1 MARLIFDIETN
12 GLAPTVVWCIVTK
25 DVDTGSVVTYLEG
38 QWSEF
43 NKAITQAT
51 EVIGHNIIGYD
62 IPACERLLKTDF
74 STVKITDTLV
84 MSRLA
89 NPQREAHSLGHWGE
103 KLGYPKGNYS
113 DWTQYTPE
121 MVEYC
126 TQDVTVNE
134 QVYKALLKE
143 LDGFSSDSLELEHGV
158 QRIIQEQG
166 RNGWLLDTPKAR
178 DLVAELQEKSYEL
191 EEIVQKVFLPL
202 PTFYKTIVPKVKK
215 DGSYSIVGLK
225 FLGERWKE
233 VGGPF
238 SRIDW
243 PVFNLA
249 SRQQIG
255 RYLKHFGWKPKT
267 FTETGHPIVSEDV
280 LKNVKGIP
288 EAELIASYLLVGKR
302 IAQVRSWLEATDE
315 TTGRVHG
322 YVNTNGAVTGRMT
335 HSKPNLAQ
343 VPSSSSLYGP
353 ECRGCWI
360 VNSGYKLVGID
371 ASGLELRMLAHYMND
386 PDYTNTI
393 LTGDIHTANQKA
405 AGLDTRNQAK
415 TFIYAYLYGAGDEK
429 IGSIAGGGR
438 AAGKRLKDSF
448 LKATPA
454 LATLKDNVAVS
465 AGKGYVTGLDGRK
478 VFIRSEHAA
487 LNSLLQSAGALIMK
501 QALLIL
507 DKYAKLW
514 RLDYK
519 FVGNIH
525 DEFQVEVRE
534 DQADRF
540 GSLAASCIE
549 AAGIHFKLR
558 CPLAGDFKVGNT
570 WAETH

>member
-1 MARLIFDIETN
+1 MARLIFDIETD
-12 GLAPTVVWCIVTK
+12 GLAPTKVWCIVTK
-25 DVDTGSVVTYLEG
+25 DVDTKAVTTYTEG
-38 QWSEF
+38 QWSAF
-43 NKAITQAT
+43 NEAIKEAD

-62 IPACERLLKTDF
+62 IPACERLLGTDF
-74 STVKITDTLV
+74 SEPKVTDTLV

-89 NPQREAHSLGHWGE
+89 NPQRDGHSLAYWGE
-103 KLGYPKGNYS
+103 ILGYPKGDYE
-113 DWTQYTPE
+113 DWSCFTPE
-121 MVEYC
+121 MLAYC
-126 TQDVTVNE
+126 KQDVSVNE
-134 QVYKALLKE
+134 QVYTALISE
-143 LDGFSSDSLELEHGV
+143 LDSFGVESLTLEHSV
-158 QRIIQEQG
+158 QQIIQKQV
-166 RNGWLLDTPKAR
+166 RNGWLLDQPKAR
-178 DLVAELQEKSYEL
+178 DLVAELKEQAYTL
-191 EEIVQKVFLPL
+191 EEEVQRVFKPL
-202 PTFYKTIVPKVKK
+202 PTFIKEINPKIKK
-215 DGSYSIVGLK
+215 DGSTSIVGLK
-225 FLGERWKE
+225 FLGDQWEQ
-233 VGGPF
+233 VSGPF

-243 PVFNLA
+243 PVFNLG

-255 RYLKHFGWKPKT
+255 RYLKYFGWKPT
-267 FTETGHPIVSEDV
+267 VFTETGHPIVSEDV

-288 EAELIASYLLVGKR
+288 EADLIASYLLVQKR
-302 IAQVRSWLEATDE
+302 IAQVSSWLEAVDTD
-315 TTGRVHG
+315 TQRVHG

-353 ECRGCWI
+353 ECRACWI
-360 VNSGYKLVGID
+360 VDSGYKLVGID

-386 PDYTNTI
+386 ADYTNTI
-393 LTGDIHTANQKA
+393 LTGDIHTANQLA

-429 IGSIAGGGR
+429 IGSIVGGGR
-438 AAGKRLKDSF
+438 KQGKKLKAEF

-454 LATLKDNVAVS
+454 LAELKDNVAVS

-487 LNSLLQSAGALIMK
+487 LNSLLQSAGSLIMK
-501 QALLIL
+501 QALIIL
-507 DKYAKLW
+507 DKYAKIW
-514 RLDYK
+514 KLDYK

-534 DQADRF
+534 DQAAKF

-558 CPLAGDFKVGNT
+558 CPLAGEFNLGDS
-570 WAETH
+570 WADTH